1 MRSAFPESPANDIT
15 MEATSLLSEIR
26 SLNIAYLRLARRLLA
41 TDQAL
46 ATTALGISQSMGEAL
61 LTLDEEACVRMAQT
75 NLFLCRIHFD
85 DRVLAALLA
94 GPRLELLES
103 PA

>member
-1 MRSAFPESPANDIT
+1 MDGTP
-15 MEATSLLSEIR
+15 LLSEIR
-26 SLNIAYLRLARRLLA
+26 SLNSAYLRLARRLLD

-46 ATTALGISQSMGEAL
+46 ATSALGISEQMGEAL
-61 LTLDEEACVRMAQT
+61 RGLDEEACTAIAQT

-94 GPRLELLES
+94 GPRLALLENQAS
-103 PA
+103 ASKVAIRVVA